1 MPKIAFPSH
10 FEGENRVRRRL
21 FSRYKQDIANEYPV
35 QTWKRNYGI
44 SKKLFGN
51 QLENVPK
58 MAIFD
63 LFFAVA
69 KGDDSSAA
77 FMALSSAILTPI
89 WGGICLF

>member
-1 MPKIAFPSH
+1 MNTQFKR
-10 FEGENRVRRRL
+10 ENAIMEFR
-21 FSRYKQDIANEYPV
+21 KN
-35 QTWKRNYGI
+35 
-44 SKKLFGN
+44 FGN
-51 QLENVPK
+51 QFENVPK